1 VLDREQAIV
10 AALSRAQRD
19 DTVLIAGKGHEAHQ
33 IFDHVSI
40 PFSDRA
46 VVERWLEAPH
56 PAVLV

>member
-1 VLDREQAIV
+1 V

-33 IFDHVSI
+33 IVDRVSI

-56 PAVLV
+56 PAVVA